1 MVLVCCYI
9 LGGIPSNVMSGVVTR
24 VLAPVEVDEYSWC
37 LNIDRL
43 LYTCGK
49 SKVKW
54 ALK

>member
-43 LYTCGK
+43 LYLDFK
-49 SKVKW
+49 FISNV
-54 ALK
+54 